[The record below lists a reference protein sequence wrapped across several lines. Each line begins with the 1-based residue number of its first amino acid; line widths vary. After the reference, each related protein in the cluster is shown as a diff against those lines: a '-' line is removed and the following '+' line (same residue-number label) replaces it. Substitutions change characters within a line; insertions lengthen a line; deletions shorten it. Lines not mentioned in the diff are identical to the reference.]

1 MLELAFFKEFFMTK
15 ERLQKMQTVLSKR
28 QNDITIVLENV
39 FDPHNVS
46 AVMRS
51 CDAIGVSEMYVLNS
65 QIPQQHKWGFRS
77 SSSAFKWL
85 TIHQF
90 TDTKECF
97 KVIRNKYQQ
106 ILTTHLGS
114 DVVSLYELNLTSSI
128 ALVFGNEHDG
138 VSEEARCLADGNF
151 IIPQAGMI
159 RSLNISVACAVA
171 LYEAYRQKQAAGHY
185 LQQKLSDAEYN
196 LLINQWRI
204 INNENAV

>member
-1 MLELAFFKEFFMTK
+1 MTN
-15 ERLQKMQTVLSKR
+15 ERLQKMQAVLSKR
-28 QNDITIVLENV
+28 QNDITVVLENI

-51 CDAIGVSEMYVLNS
+51 CDAIGVSEVFVLNS
-65 QIPQQHKWGFRS
+65 QIPRHHKWGFRS

-97 KVIRNKYQQ
+97 KKVRERYPL
-106 ILTTHLGS
+106 ILTTHLSS
-114 DVVSLYELNLTSSI
+114 DAVSLYDIDLTQSV

-138 VSEEARCLADGNF
+138 VSEEARALGDGNF
-151 IIPQAGMI
+151 IIPQVGMI
-159 RSLNISVACAVA
+159 KSLNISVACAVA

-185 LQQKLSDAEYN
+185 KEQKLNEAEYN
-196 LLINQWRI
+196 LLLNDWKF
-204 INNENAV
+204 NNRKDD